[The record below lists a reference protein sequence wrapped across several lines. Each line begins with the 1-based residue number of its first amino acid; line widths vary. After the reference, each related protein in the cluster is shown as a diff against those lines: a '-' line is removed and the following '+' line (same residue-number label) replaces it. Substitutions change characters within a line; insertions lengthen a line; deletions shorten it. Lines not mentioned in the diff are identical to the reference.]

1 MEASARSEYQSPRG
15 KVVRGRDDWLFLHR
29 DTNRAMGQQSGEI
42 RLTPY
47 QLMQWRILL
56 DTRLAWL
63 ERQGARYV
71 FMVAPNAASIY
82 PEMLPEGFD
91 NSPHRPVRQLLDD
104 LAAHGAPAAVLY
116 PEAELTELKRRTAPY
131 ARNETHWSD
140 PGAFRAYELILD
152 ALEPGAETR
161 RLAWEDLEI
170 STGTTPGDLGRHVDP
185 NVEAEHVF
193 AHVREPA
200 ARLVSDNR
208 VFNTG
213 RTIVYECAA
222 APGSCVLLGD
232 SFSYRMLPFL
242 AETFGRLVFVH
253 RPTIDFELI
262 AEERPAVVASLLA
275 ERFLVR
281 VPFDQPF
288 KPTRVMVRDKRQI
301 GEVLAPREDTYL
313 RPDVWPPL
321 NLVDR

>member
-1 MEASARSEYQSPRG
+1 MVASRSEYRSPRG

-29 DTNRAMGQQSGEI
+29 DTNRAMSQQSGEI

-56 DTRLAWL
+56 DTRVAWL

-71 FMVAPNAASIY
+71 FMVAPNAASVY
-82 PEMLPEGFD
+82 PEMLPAGFES
-91 NSPHRPVRQLLDD
+91 SPQRPVHQLLDD
-104 LAAHGAPAAVLY
+104 LAAHRSPATVLY
-116 PEAELTELKRRTAPY
+116 PEAELKELKPRIAPY

-140 PGAFRAYELILD
+140 PGAFRAYELTLD
-152 ALEPGAETR
+152 ALAPGVEAR
-161 RLAWEDLEI
+161 RLAWEDLAV
-170 STGTTPGDLGRHVDP
+170 STDTTPGDLGRHVDP

-193 AHVREPA
+193 TQVREPV

-213 RTIVYECAA
+213 RTIVYECGA

-253 RPTIDFELI
+253 RPTVDFELI
-262 AEERPAVVASLLA
+262 AQERPAVVASLLT

-288 KPTRVMVRDKRQI
+288 KPTRVMVRDKRAI
-301 GEVLAPREDTYL
+301 GEVLAPRDDTYL

-321 NLVDR
+321 NLAEE

>member
-1 MEASARSEYQSPRG
+1 VEASARSEYQSPRG
-15 KVVRGRDDWLFLHR
+15 KVVRGKDDWLFLHR
-29 DTNRAMGQQSGEI
+29 DTNRAMRHQSGEI
-42 RLTPY
+42 RLTPN

-56 DTRLAWL
+56 DTRVAWL

-71 FMVAPNAASIY
+71 FMVAPNAASVY
-82 PEMLPEGFD
+82 PEMLPEGFES
-91 NSPHRPVRQLLDD
+91 SPHRPVHQLLED
-104 LAAHGAPAAVLY
+104 LAAHRSPAAVLY
-116 PEAELTELKRRTAPY
+116 PEGELKELKRNAAPY

-140 PGAFRAYELILD
+140 PGAFRAYELMCD
-152 ALEPGAETR
+152 ALGPSVETR
-161 RLAWEDLEI
+161 RLAWKDLEVA
-170 STGTTPGDLGRHVDP
+170 TGTTPGDLGRHVDP

-193 AHVREPA
+193 THVRKPA
-200 ARLVSDNR
+200 ARLISDNR

-213 RTIVYECAA
+213 RTIVYESDA

-262 AEERPAVVASLLA
+262 AEQRPAVVASLLT

-288 KPTRVMVRDKRQI
+288 KPTRVMVRDKRRI

-313 RPDVWPPL
+313 KPDVWPPL
-321 NLVDR
+321 NLAEE

>member
-1 MEASARSEYQSPRG
+1 
-15 KVVRGRDDWLFLHR
+15 
-29 DTNRAMGQQSGEI
+29 MGS
-42 RLTPY
+42 R
-47 QLMQWRILL
+47 
-56 DTRLAWL
+56 
-63 ERQGARYV
+63 
-71 FMVAPNAASIY
+71 
-82 PEMLPEGFD
+82 
-91 NSPHRPVRQLLDD
+91 
-104 LAAHGAPAAVLY
+104 
-116 PEAELTELKRRTAPY
+116 
-131 ARNETHWSD
+131 
-140 PGAFRAYELILD
+140 
-152 ALEPGAETR
+152 
-161 RLAWEDLEI
+161 
-170 STGTTPGDLGRHVDP
+170 
-185 NVEAEHVF
+185 
-193 AHVREPA
+193 
-200 ARLVSDNR
+200 
-208 VFNTG
+208 
-213 RTIVYECAA
+213 
-222 APGSCVLLGD
+222 SCVLLGD